1 MQNLKIDFSIKK
13 SVLEVDFNNR
23 NPNKDFMNFLL

>member
-1 MQNLKIDFSIKK
+1 MQNLKIDFSIKE

-23 NPNKDFMNFLL
+23 NPNKAFMNFLL